1 MSDIE
6 IVGYS
11 FKLPQGVE
19 DDDAFWD
26 VLENRRNLMTD
37 WPESRV
43 KTDSFTRGH
52 FINDD
57 VAAIDAPFFSLTAK
71 EASAMDPMQRWTLE
85 TTYHAFEN
93 AGLPVDSLRGSR
105 TAVFSASMLE
115 DYSRMT
121 SVDPDNLD
129 TVSGII
135 PNRVSW
141 YFGLRGPS
149 IHVNTACSSSL
160 SAVDMACKAL
170 KSGDASCAVATGANL
185 LLDPSIF
192 QVLANQG
199 FLSPDGVCYSFD
211 ERVNGYARS
220 EGVIAVVLK
229 PVQAAIENG
238 DMIRGVIRSI
248 GSNQDGH
255 TPILTQPSS
264 QSQEDLI
271 RHVYT
276 QAGLSMSEP
285 RYVEAHGTGTPVGD
299 PIKVKAIRRC
309 FQMHRS
315 PSKPLYVGQIL
326 K

>member
-121 SVDPDNLD
+121 

-170 KSGDASCAVATGANL
+170 KSGDASC
-185 LLDPSIF
+185 
-192 QVLANQG
+192 VLANQG

-315 PSKPLYVGQIL
+315 PSKPLYVYVVSLSGDKTLINDLGSGQIL

>member
-1 MSDIE
+1 MSDIA

-26 VLENRRNLMTD
+26 WNG
-37 WPESRV
+37 
-43 KTDSFTRGH
+43 KGGH
-52 FINDD
+52 FMNDD
-57 VAAIDAPFFSLTAK
+57 VAAFDAPFFSLTAK

-85 TTYHAFEN
+85 TTYHAIEN

-121 SVDPDNLD
+121 AVDPDNLD
-129 TVSGII
+129 
-135 PNRVSW
+135 W

-211 ERVNGYARS
+211 ERVNGYARG

-276 QAGLSMSEP
+276 QAGLSMSET

-299 PIKVKAIRRC
+299 PINVKAIRRC

>member
-121 SVDPDNLD
+121 S
-129 TVSGII
+129 
-135 PNRVSW
+135 
-141 YFGLRGPS
+141 
-149 IHVNTACSSSL
+149 L

-170 KSGDASCAVATGANL
+170 KSGDASC
-185 LLDPSIF
+185 
-192 QVLANQG
+192 VLANQG

-315 PSKPLYVGQIL
+315 PSKPLYVYVVSLSGDKTLINDLGSGQIL